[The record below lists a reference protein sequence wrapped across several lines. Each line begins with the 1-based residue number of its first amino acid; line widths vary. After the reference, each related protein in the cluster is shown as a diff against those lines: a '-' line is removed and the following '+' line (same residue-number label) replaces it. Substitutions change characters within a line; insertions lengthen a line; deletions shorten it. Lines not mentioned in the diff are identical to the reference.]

1 MDAEL
6 IWDLESFLK
15 RLENLRKK
23 GVVFGIYKNILHVE
37 ELSALR
43 ELEKERKKPLLM
55 SDDREDGYYQKI
67 KVCKMILLD
76 IKNGGVYYE
85 KLIKAIPEIS
95 SISYGQIKR
104 ISFDENNN
112 HFEIKT
118 KDGKKIILDEE
129 NLSIIYGE
137 FYRSPDLFDFETI
150 YYGDKI
156 FSCHKYSDIECNK
169 IYEIK
174 GEN

>member
-15 RLENLRKK
+15 RLETLRKK
-23 GVVFGIYKNILHVE
+23 GTVFGIYKNILHVE
-37 ELSALR
+37 ELSALK

-55 SDDREDGYYQKI
+55 TDDGEDNYYQKI
-67 KVCKMILLD
+67 KICKMIILD
-76 IKNGGVYYE
+76 IKNGGFFYE
-85 KLIKAIPEIS
+85 KLIKAVPELKHVN
-95 SISYGQIKR
+95 YEQIKR
-104 ISFDENNN
+104 ISFDENKNY
-112 HFEIKT
+112 FYLKT
-118 KDGKKIILDEE
+118 KDDNQITLDEE
-129 NLSIIYGE
+129 NLSIVYGE

-156 FSCHKYSDIECNK
+156 FSCHKYSDVECNK

-174 GEN
+174 EEN